1 MESRRL
7 MNIIEQLMK
16 LNCPV
21 LEIDGKYVF
30 IYNNFVIRFNSYN
43 IWVGDNCYIYSNYY
57 SGGEFYIKVKKYAQ
71 RSIDLNKLERMVNC
85 DLRKR
90 KLDKISESL

>member
-7 MNIIEQLMK
+7 MNIVEQLMK

-21 LEIDGKYVF
+21 LDIDGKYVF
-30 IYNNFVIRFNSYN
+30 IYKNFVIRLNSYN
-43 IWVGDNCYIYSNYY
+43 IWVGDNCYSYENLRI
-57 SGGEFYIKVKKYAQ
+57 GADFYLKVKKYF
-71 RSIDLNKLERMVNC
+71 RRDMDLNELDRVVKC
-85 DLRKR
+85 DLRRR